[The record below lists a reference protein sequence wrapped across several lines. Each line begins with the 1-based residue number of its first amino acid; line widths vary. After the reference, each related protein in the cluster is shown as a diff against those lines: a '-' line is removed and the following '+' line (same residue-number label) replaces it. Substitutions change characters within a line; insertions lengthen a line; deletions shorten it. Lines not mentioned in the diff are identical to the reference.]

1 MNHIGKILSGQEP
14 LIDLQ
19 LAALDILP
27 KLEVTPL
34 CNSKSRQR
42 AALLCFEINP
52 TYVIT
57 QTSIDSAVM
66 LAALSL
72 DLESGKFTIQTDD
85 ANFVD

>member
-1 MNHIGKILSGQEP
+1 MPELTQQPDCGLS
-14 LIDLQ
+14 
-19 LAALDILP
+19 
-27 KLEVTPL
+27 
-34 CNSKSRQR
+34 
-42 AALLCFEINP
+42 FEINP

-66 LAALSL
+66 LAALFL